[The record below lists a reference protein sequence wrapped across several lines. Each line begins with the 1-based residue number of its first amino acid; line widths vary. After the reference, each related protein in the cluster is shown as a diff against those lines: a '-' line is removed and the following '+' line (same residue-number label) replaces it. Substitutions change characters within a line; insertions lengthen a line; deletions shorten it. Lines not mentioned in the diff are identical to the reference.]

1 MSERLT
7 RRRLLILSGVGVAT
21 GLAGCTSDGGSEGDT
36 SDDGNGNA
44 DSSTDEGDDA
54 PGQHGTGSGGDI
66 NYGESY
72 VSEIDLHEAG
82 SPEISQT
89 HHEGD
94 HYTRTEF
101 GNGEVVESYYVDGET
116 YGIVE
121 GNCVIT
127 DDPAAETSVPDIEN
141 PQGVQ
146 DSLEATETTTLNG
159 DSVEVYE
166 HPEEDARWYVDA
178 ETGYPAQLETDVAT
192 VTFHSWGDTDPID
205 SPEGECIEL

>member
-21 GLAGCTSDGGSEGDT
+21 GLAGCTSDDGSDGDT

-89 HHEGD
+89 HYEGD

-101 GNGEVVESYYVDGET
+101 GNGEVVESYHVDGET

-121 GNCVIT
+121 GTASLRTIRRRKPPCQ
-127 DDPAAETSVPDIEN
+127 TSRTHRASRTRSKP
-141 PQGVQ
+141 PKRR
-146 DSLEATETTTLNG
+146 
-159 DSVEVYE
+159 
-166 HPEEDARWYVDA
+166 P
-178 ETGYPAQLETDVAT
+178 
-192 VTFHSWGDTDPID
+192 
-205 SPEGECIEL
+205 